1 MPPPTLNSEEPVI
14 VACKFSWFSPLD
26 NELRKYSFNYKPAVQ
41 MERRAYLLLTFN
53 QLTAS
58 QTNRIVRVP
67 LQSAYTRPCTPNQ
80 AY

>member
-41 MERRAYLLLTFN
+41 MERRAYLLLTN
-53 QLTAS
+53 
-58 QTNRIVRVP
+58 
-67 LQSAYTRPCTPNQ
+67 
-80 AY
+80 